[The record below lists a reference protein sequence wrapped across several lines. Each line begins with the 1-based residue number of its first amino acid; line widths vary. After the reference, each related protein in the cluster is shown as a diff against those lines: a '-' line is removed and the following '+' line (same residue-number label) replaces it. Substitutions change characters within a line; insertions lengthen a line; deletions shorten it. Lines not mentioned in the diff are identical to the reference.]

1 VFTQRFLISALLLAS
16 GAIPASATLVSYSDL
31 PTFTS
36 ATSGQTFQNITFPT
50 GSDGTSYTDPT
61 TLATFTDV
69 TGLVGVASPTG
80 WPTGSTLEANHCSSS
95 SGCTL
100 TITLPAAVTSVSLD
114 VGLQAFNEFQI
125 TVSNTGAG
133 CSTSTANCF
142 TQNLESSSTSPSF
155 FGFQSDSPFTTFTI
169 ATEDNVSNL
178 FIDSLEIGSSGGSGP
193 SDPPDTP
200 EVATLLMIGSG
211 LIMLRCGRRWMPR
224 AR

>member
-1 VFTQRFLISALLLAS
+1 MFTQRFLVSALLLAS
-16 GAIPASATLVSYSDL
+16 GAIPASATLVSYTDL

-36 ATSGQTFQNITFPT
+36 ATSSQTFQNITFPT
-50 GSDGTSYTDPT
+50 GSDGTTYTDPT
-61 TLATFTDV
+61 TLVSFTDV

-95 SGCTL
+95 AGCTL
-100 TITLPAAVTSVSLD
+100 TITLPSTATSVGFF
-114 VGLQAFNEFQI
+114 VGTDNFNPFQI
-125 TVSNTGAG
+125 SVSNGTDPTFSSNQAQNPI
-133 CSTSTANCF
+133 TAPF
-142 TQNLESSSTSPSF
+142 F
-155 FGFQSDSPFTTFTI
+155 FGFTSTVPFTTFTI
-169 ATEDNVSNL
+169 ASEDNVSNL
-178 FIDSLEIGSSGGSGP
+178 FIDSMEIGTSGGSGP